1 MTLHAVFLP
10 LLLLSTAIA
19 QDSAPVD
26 LTGNDHVPICRGKD
40 TDVPGC
46 ITAPHA
52 TYSPDPKYPKKESK
66 AHRRGTVVLDLVV
79 DADGLPRDI
88 KVYLPLS
95 PEFDEAAL
103 DAVKTWRY
111 KPYVVNDKPARVQ
124 TKVTL
129 IFDPYKK

>member
-1 MTLHAVFLP
+1 MHAVFLP

-19 QDSAPVD
+19 QDPAPVD

-103 DAVKTWRY
+103 DTVKKWKFSPATRDG
-111 KPYVVNDKPARVQ
+111 KPIATQIEVEVSFHLY
-124 TKVTL
+124 
-129 IFDPYKK
+129 

>member
-1 MTLHAVFLP
+1 MTLHSVFLP

-26 LTGNDHVPICRGKD
+26 LTGNDHLPICRGKD

-79 DADGLPRDI
+79 VADGLPRDI

-103 DAVKTWRY
+103 DAVKKWKFSPATTDG
-111 KPYVVNDKPARVQ
+111 KPVATQ
-124 TKVTL
+124 IKVEVSFHL
-129 IFDPYKK
+129 Y

>member
-26 LTGNDHVPICRGKD
+26 LTRNDHLPICRGKD

-103 DAVKTWRY
+103 DAVKKWQFSPATRDG
-111 KPYVVNDKPARVQ
+111 KPVATQ
-124 TKVTL
+124 IKVEVSFHL
-129 IFDPYKK
+129 Y